1 MALLQ
6 PKLSLKVAQRQ
17 ILTPGLMQMV
27 SVLALN
33 KLELKE
39 MINAEIT
46 ENPILEEIEESVPLL
61 DEVAAE
67 EIQHDRAT
75 EMREAEAEPEK
86 RTDPF
91 EEIDFGSYFQEYLD
105 PGYRTS
111 NNFEITEAPSLENY
125 LSSPGTLTDHIF
137 WQLGSLNLLPAVRDA
152 AEYIIGNLNEDGYL
166 TATDEELLEG
176 YLREQLAPQAH
187 PAGQSPIAG
196 LPPAMLERAR
206 AHLASG
212 LAVVRQLDPV
222 GIGTRDLRECLLAQV
237 EAHRREF
244 GLIFEKEAFQK
255 QDQARRDVQEEA
267 AHGLS
272 PAAIFARHGM
282 AGRAPAENGHAA
294 ADHGVD
300 AAADAAADGTA
311 ADDTLNLAAAAEPGF
326 VASSHPNGH
335 TAAPAWLNGAA
346 GSPRATLPA
355 AALPGTTHP
364 GTTLSGTALPGAA
377 FAEAAA
383 SAAAGDAAGSDAFP
397 AVDSA
402 AVSAGPQA
410 SASSQGPNQIPSQAS
425 NQPSPID
432 PRVDLF
438 DTATRIIDKHL
449 ALLQKRD
456 PRELGKAVGR
466 PLEAVQQAIDF
477 IRTLDPRPG
486 QRFNRSDARLIEPD
500 VAFVKRGDEYVVVM
514 NEEDL
519 PNLRLNQG
527 YRRMLTQDGAE
538 KEVKDYVK
546 ERYRSALQL
555 MRNIEQRKNTILRTC
570 EAIVRRQQ
578 DFLEKGVEALR
589 PMMIKEVAE
598 EIGVHPSTVSRAVS
612 NKYVHTS
619 QGVYELRF
627 FFSEGVNGPE
637 GGGTPLM
644 LLKRKVKKLI
654 EDEDPRKP
662 LTDDQ
667 IAAMLQGQGIDV
679 TRRTVAKYRE
689 DLRIPSTHQ
698 RRVRG

>member
-46 ENPILEEIEESVPLL
+46 ENPILEEIEENVPLL
-61 DEVAAE
+61 DEVTAQ

-75 EMREAEAEPEK
+75 ELREAEAEPEK
-86 RTDPF
+86 KTDPF
-91 EEIDFGSYFQEYLD
+91 EEIDFGSYFQDYLD
-105 PGYRTS
+105 PGFRTPNS
-111 NNFEITEAPSLENY
+111 FEITEAPSLENY
-125 LSSPGTLTDHIF
+125 LSQPGTLTDHIF

-152 AEYIIGNLNEDGYL
+152 AEYIIGNLNEDGYM

-176 YLREQLAPQAH
+176 YLREQLAPQAG
-187 PAGQSPIAG
+187 PANGHAPITDLSPA
-196 LPPAMLERAR
+196 LLERAR
-206 AHLASG
+206 AHLAAG
-212 LAVVRQLDPV
+212 LAVVRELDPV

-237 EAHRREF
+237 EAHRKEF
-244 GLIFEKEAFQK
+244 GLICQK
-255 QDQARRDVQEEA
+255 QVYQRHRDTLEEAERNGSLENGHRRQPGVGHWSLERSADRSLERDHPEGDLGHEGEREARPESGIELAAAEAMPAEA
-267 AHGLS
+267 AHL
-272 PAAIFARHGM
+272 
-282 AGRAPAENGHAA
+282 NGHAA
-294 ADHGVD
+294 PSPAP
-300 AAADAAADGTA
+300 
-311 ADDTLNLAAAAEPGF
+311 LAAAPYDARPSGPRVE
-326 VASSHPNGH
+326 SHPEPVRIDSGRIDS
-335 TAAPAWLNGAA
+335 GIDA
-346 GSPRATLPA
+346 G
-355 AALPGTTHP
+355 GVQ
-364 GTTLSGTALPGAA
+364 GTAHA
-377 FAEAAA
+377 
-383 SAAAGDAAGSDAFP
+383 
-397 AVDSA
+397 
-402 AVSAGPQA
+402 
-410 SASSQGPNQIPSQAS
+410 
-425 NQPSPID
+425 ID
-432 PRVDLF
+432 PRIELF
-438 DTATRIIDKHL
+438 DTATKIIDKHL
-449 ALLQKRD
+449 QLLQKRD
-456 PRELGKAVGR
+456 PRELSKAVGR
-466 PLEAVQQAIDF
+466 SLEAVQHAIDF

-527 YRRMLTQDGAE
+527 YRRMLTQEGAE

-637 GGGTPLM
+637 GSGTPLM

-667 IAAMLQGQGIDV
+667 IAAMLQSQGIDV